1 MTALAS
7 APKPTSPTT
16 ESGPS
21 SVPFRGSSVPRSR
34 KNAASLSVTSTIPPS
49 RGTSDSPYYSTW
61 LLLDVDDNATPFL
74 RTLHSPHN
82 DHSADLASG
91 SSSPAA
97 RSAEKLT
104 ESTNTSGARIASAS
118 SNVRFQATKYEN
130 GINSL
135 SSSTDNAD
143 KDRRMSLPHQNGS
156 TGKRGFMSRLRG
168 TGGSVSN
175 ASVFHP
181 PPNTAPMST
190 SGSWSIVDPPTP
202 IKEEAAVVRGSS
214 RTVHLAYTTLAT
226 DTAIQHAQGLVSRA
240 SPSLLPSPTNAP
252 RGPREELHPDRVDVT
267 GIAGLLQAVQPEAVY
282 IGSARQAST
291 SDALQSYLE
300 VVLSASSSIRIVII
314 EPNAVRNL
322 TPTQAIALSEL
333 VKSSGITLSLPIRWT
348 SLWSPSIEETLLG
361 LELLQDLAEER
372 GHSNT
377 VVANG
382 ADPDTSADKSFDVS
396 MSNIPTGL
404 SGDRLNELAE
414 LDAVK
419 AQLEQWK
426 REAGNKDRRI
436 AELTKQAEEQ
446 RRAIEEAQAAKTAV
460 ASAQPTTPD
469 RPTRT
474 TPAAETE
481 APKSTALLQPASVAS
496 AASPATPTPNA
507 TASPSLS
514 RALPIPATSQ
524 ALSNLNQ
531 PSTPRAVSAKHT
543 LEPSAPIT
551 SPSPTSSPNARSS
564 GKVIANLTA
573 ELAETR
579 TLLEATRSALSS
591 VRAQSAQYQASAE
604 EMRSTLSRARLENDS
619 SVTILARKDR
629 QISEALE
636 RARKA
641 ESEAKELGR
650 ASREWGT
657 RVREVEDELGKERI
671 KRSRA
676 EQAYDTLS
684 IEWKA
689 ARERLQDE
697 VRDLKESHKA
707 AVSDLALEYKKVLQ
721 FKDRLKEEWSGYTP
735 SVADPTS
742 SNTTTTVVGPQK
754 LVSEISQLHDRMQ
767 TYLAKE
773 VQPLMQGLKQLEERE
788 NKQIVEKLTYLTD
801 ELTRIKTLMRR
812 GDITHSSQVSASTL
826 V

>member
-1 MTALAS
+1 
-7 APKPTSPTT
+7 
-16 ESGPS
+16 
-21 SVPFRGSSVPRSR
+21 
-34 KNAASLSVTSTIPPS
+34 
-49 RGTSDSPYYSTW
+49 
-61 LLLDVDDNATPFL
+61 
-74 RTLHSPHN
+74 
-82 DHSADLASG
+82 
-91 SSSPAA
+91 
-97 RSAEKLT
+97 
-104 ESTNTSGARIASAS
+104 
-118 SNVRFQATKYEN
+118 
-130 GINSL
+130 
-135 SSSTDNAD
+135 
-143 KDRRMSLPHQNGS
+143 
-156 TGKRGFMSRLRG
+156 
-168 TGGSVSN
+168 
-175 ASVFHP
+175 
-181 PPNTAPMST
+181 MST
-190 SGSWSIVDPPTP
+190 SGCWSIVDPPTP
-202 IKEEAAVVRGSS
+202 IKEGAEAARGSS
-214 RTVHLAYTTLAT
+214 RTVHLAYTTLVT

-240 SPSLLPSPTNAP
+240 SPTLLPSPTHTLK
-252 RGPREELHPDRVDVT
+252 GPREELHPDRVDVA

-282 IGSARQAST
+282 IGSCRQAST
-291 SDALQSYLE
+291 SDEMQAYLE
-300 VVLSASSSIRIVII
+300 AILSASSSIKIVIL
-314 EPNAVRNL
+314 EPNAVRNF
-322 TPTQAIALSEL
+322 TPTQATALFDFA
-333 VKSSGITLSLPIRWT
+333 KSSGITLSLPIRWA

-361 LELLQDLAEER
+361 LELLQDLAEEG
-372 GHSNT
+372 GHST
-377 VVANG
+377 TAASNG
-382 ADPDTSADKSFDVS
+382 ADPDVSPDKSFDVS

-419 AQLEQWK
+419 AQLEQLK

-446 RRAIEEAQAAKTAV
+446 RKAMEEAQAAKTV
-460 ASAQPTTPD
+460 LASAHPVTPD

-474 TPAAETE
+474 IPAAEME
-481 APKSTALLQPASVAS
+481 APKSTTLLQPATIAS
-496 AASPATPTPNA
+496 AASPATPTPKV
-507 TASPSLS
+507 TAAPSLS

-531 PSTPRAVSAKHT
+531 STTPRAVSAKHT
-543 LEPSAPIT
+543 LKPSAPIT

-573 ELAETR
+573 ELAESR

-591 VRAQSAQYQASAE
+591 VRAQSAQYQAASE

-676 EQAYDTLS
+676 EQAYDTLT
-684 IEWKA
+684 IEWKT
-689 ARERLQDE
+689 ARERLQE
-697 VRDLKESHKA
+697 QVRELKESHKA

-721 FKDRLKEEWSGYTP
+721 FKDRLKQEWSGYTP
-735 SVADPTS
+735 SSHPS
-742 SNTTTTVVGPQK
+742 STQVVGPQK
-754 LVSEISQLHDRMQ
+754 LVSEISQLHNRMQ

-773 VQPLMQGLKQLEERE
+773 VHPLMQRQKQLEERE
-788 NKQIVEKLTYLTD
+788 NTQIVQKLDYLTD

-812 GDITHSSQVSASTL
+812 GDITDSSQVPSSIL

>member
-7 APKPTSPTT
+7 AAKANTPTS

-21 SVPFRGSSVPRSR
+21 SVPFRASSVPRLR
-34 KNAASLSVTSTIPPS
+34 KDAATLSVTSTIPQS
-49 RGTSDSPYYSTW
+49 RGTSDSPSYSTW
-61 LLLDVDDNATPFL
+61 LLLDVDDNANPFL
-74 RTLHSPHN
+74 RTLHSRHN
-82 DHSADLASG
+82 DHSTDLASG

-104 ESTNTSGARIASAS
+104 ESTNTSGARVASTSSKVRSQAS
-118 SNVRFQATKYEN
+118 KYEN

-135 SSSTDNAD
+135 TSSSTDNAD

-175 ASVFHP
+175 ASVFNP
-181 PPNTAPMST
+181 PPHTAPMST

-202 IKEEAAVVRGSS
+202 IKEGAEVARASS
-214 RTVHLAYTTLAT
+214 TTVHLAYTTLAT

-240 SPSLLPSPTNAP
+240 SPTLLPSTTQTLK
-252 RGPREELHPDRVDVT
+252 GPREELHPDRVDVA

-282 IGSARQAST
+282 IGSCRQAST
-291 SDALQSYLE
+291 SDELQSYLE
-300 VVLSASSSIRIVII
+300 AILSTSSSIKVAIL
-314 EPNAVRNL
+314 EPKAVRNF
-322 TPTQAIALSEL
+322 TSTQATALFDFA
-333 VKSSGITLSLPIRWT
+333 KSSGITLSLPIRWA
-348 SLWSPSIEETLLG
+348 SIWCPSIEETLLG
-361 LELLQDLAEER
+361 LELLQDLAEEGGR
-372 GHSNT
+372 GTAAAN
-377 VVANG
+377 NG
-382 ADPDTSADKSFDVS
+382 ADQDVSADRSFDVS

-414 LDAVK
+414 LDAIK
-419 AQLEQWK
+419 AQLEQLK

-446 RRAIEEAQAAKTAV
+446 RKAMEEAQAAKTVV
-460 ASAQPTTPD
+460 ASAQPITPD
-469 RPTRT
+469 RPTRII
-474 TPAAETE
+474 PATETD
-481 APKSTALLQPASVAS
+481 APGSVTLLQPATIAS
-496 AASPATPTPNA
+496 AASPATPTPNVTSA
-507 TASPSLS
+507 PSLS

-531 PSTPRAVSAKHT
+531 PTTPRAVSAKHT

-551 SPSPTSSPNARSS
+551 SPSPTSSPNASSS

-591 VRAQSAQYQASAE
+591 VRAQSAQYQASSE

-684 IEWKA
+684 IEWKT
-689 ARERLQDE
+689 ARERLQEE
-697 VRDLKESHKA
+697 VRELKESHKA

-735 SVADPTS
+735 SSDPSTTQVA
-742 SNTTTTVVGPQK
+742 GPQK
-754 LVSEISQLHDRMQ
+754 LVSEITQLHNRMQ
-767 TYLAKE
+767 SYLAKE
-773 VQPLMQGLKQLEERE
+773 VHPLMEGLKQLEKRE
-788 NKQIVEKLTYLTD
+788 NTQIVQKLDYLTD

-812 GDITHSSQVSASTL
+812 GDVTDSSQIPSSNL